1 MILCSSPEQLP
12 SSLDFYFFLNLSPTM
27 PGEFMTQ
34 RLLLERKLAKVSF
47 QTSHNPLLYYSIYTF
62 LPSPHMLLALKYV
75 LLFSFS
81 LHSNSQQGY
90 NFPSPTPY
98 DSSSNHTFL
107 FLILFV
113 QSVLQFLFSSAFSFP
128 SSHHLFLD
136 IIVCH
141 PILPCSIKLRLY
153 FQIAFH
159 NTVSW
164 KYISH

>member
-1 MILCSSPEQLP
+1 
-12 SSLDFYFFLNLSPTM
+12 
-27 PGEFMTQ
+27 MTQ

-75 LLFSFS
+75 LLLSFS

-90 NFPSPTPY
+90 NFPSPIPY

-113 QSVLQFLFSSAFSFP
+113 QSHSVLQFFLSSAFSFP
-128 SSHHLFLD
+128 SSHLLFLD

-141 PILPCSIKLRLY
+141 PILSCSIKLRL
-153 FQIAFH
+153 
-159 NTVSW
+159 
-164 KYISH
+164 